1 MIGQKQ
7 RLHGKIIT
15 DLWECVVKLFI
26 SDGSRAARH
35 ELEAG

>member
-15 DLWECVVKLFI
+15 DLRECIVKLFI
-26 SDGSRAARH
+26 SEKTRAARRKR
-35 ELEAG
+35 ETG